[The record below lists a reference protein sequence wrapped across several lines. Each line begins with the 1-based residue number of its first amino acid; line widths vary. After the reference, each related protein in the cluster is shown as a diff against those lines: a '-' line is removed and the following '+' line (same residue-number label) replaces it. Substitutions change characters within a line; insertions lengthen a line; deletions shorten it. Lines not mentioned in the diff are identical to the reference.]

1 MFKTLSIRTV
11 LRCRICFYTNVLAD
25 ESPTSAI
32 SLLWSAGHQK
42 KMRAILCYTYPPVAE
57 LALLARPLLHACLSR
72 VHVLDYYAPLR
83 PFASC
88 VLCEFVRLC
97 VAACLYACTFHC
109 EIMRLFGPLPS
120 GGKACTILDRFPS
133 IDFSDL
139 RKDDSFA
146 MVLLAIMG

>member
-11 LRCRICFYTNVLAD
+11 LRCRILAD

-133 IDFSDL
+133 IDFSGL